1 MEGLRDIGLEK
12 PLYIYSLMSFSGNL
26 ENNLS
31 DDGSMTF
38 EISEGSS
45 KTPLKT

>member
-12 PLYIYSLMSFSGNL
+12 PLYVHILMSFSGNL

-31 DDGSMTF
+31 DDGNMAF